1 MQTLIAGNWK
11 MNTLPSEA
19 EDWALKFKDALHQV
33 ESGAEVLI
41 CAPFTHLMALSA
53 VFSDSWVQVG
63 AQDVSTHE
71 KGAYTGEV
79 SGAMLKDAGVSYVI
93 IGHSE
98 RRAYHFE
105 DDVLVNEKTRV
116 TLAAGLRPIVCV
128 GESEAERE
136 AGNAEDVVL
145 KQLRAALDGV
155 TFNDVAE
162 LVIAYEPVWAIGTG
176 KTATAEDA
184 QTMCLKIRTLLDELY
199 NNADEARIL
208 YGGSMKPANAAELL
222 AKPDINGGLIGGA
235 SLSVDDLLAI
245 LKAT

>member
-1 MQTLIAGNWK
+1 

-19 EDWALKFKDALHQV
+19 EDWALNFKDALHQL
-33 ESGAEVLI
+33 ESQAETLI
-41 CAPFTHLMALSA
+41 CAPFTHLLALSS
-53 VFSDSWVQVG
+53 VFSDSPVKLG
-63 AQDVSTHE
+63 AQDLSTHE

-105 DDVLVNEKTRV
+105 DDPLVNDKTK
-116 TLAAGLRPIVCV
+116 TALAAGLRPIVCV
-128 GESEAERE
+128 GESEEERE
-136 AGNAEDVVL
+136 AGNAEEVVL
-145 KQLRAALDGV
+145 KQLRGALNGV
-155 TFNDVAE
+155 TFTDAAE
-162 LVIAYEPVWAIGTG
+162 LVVAYEPVWAIGTG

-184 QTMCLKIRTLLDELY
+184 QAMCSSIRTLLNELY
-199 NNADEARIL
+199 DNAAELRIL

-222 AKPDINGGLIGGA
+222 SKPDINGGLIGGA

-245 LKAT
+245 LKAA